1 MCSRISLTGAESG
14 GHLGPEGALRV
25 YPNAHP
31 KQTGMASK
39 IAPTRRTV
47 VPSLVPIAGF
57 RDDLF
62 VRSDPETKNVDA
74 IQAFELV
81 VGAESAKQ
89 AVYKLLSGLDGKG
102 PSEGPLSETAMYLTP
117 FKTVC

>member
-1 MCSRISLTGAESG
+1 MRAAPAI
-14 GHLGPEGALRV
+14 EGAFVRRLGLSALASWA

-102 PSEGPLSETAMYLTP
+102 PSEGPLSETAIDLSSSKFQT
-117 FKTVC
+117 